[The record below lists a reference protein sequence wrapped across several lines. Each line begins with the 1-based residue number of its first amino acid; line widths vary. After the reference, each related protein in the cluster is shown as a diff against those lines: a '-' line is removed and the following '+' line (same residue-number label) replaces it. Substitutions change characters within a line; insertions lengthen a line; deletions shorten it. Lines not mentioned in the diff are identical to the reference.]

1 MELSLKLKWGG
12 RGGGAFEVTLQTMRV
27 HKVML
32 NKAYGEEWKNGIVKQ
47 VLTAIKPSKLF
58 KN

>member
-1 MELSLKLKWGG
+1 MELSLKMKGG
-12 RGGGAFEVTLQTMRV
+12 EFGGAFEVTLQTMRV
-27 HKVML
+27 HNAML
-32 NKAYGEEWKNGIVKQ
+32 NKAYSEEWKIGIVKQ

>member
-1 MELSLKLKWGG
+1 MKGG
-12 RGGGAFEVTLQTMRV
+12 EFGGAFEVTLQTMRV
-27 HKVML
+27 HNAML
-32 NKAYGEEWKNGIVKQ
+32 NKAYSEEWKIEIVKQ